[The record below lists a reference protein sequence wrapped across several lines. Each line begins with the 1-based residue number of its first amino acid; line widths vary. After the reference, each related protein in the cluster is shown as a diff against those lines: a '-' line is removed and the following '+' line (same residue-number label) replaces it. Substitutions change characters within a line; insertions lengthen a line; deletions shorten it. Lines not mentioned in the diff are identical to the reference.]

1 MDQYIENKDY
11 IESLFGP
18 LEKQCNV
25 NKYYINGLFKQQQE
39 LTESNKQLKQQVLE
53 LQQQQQQIIV
63 WNNLPWYK
71 KIFKKF

>member
-1 MDQYIENKDY
+1 MEQYIENKDY

-25 NKYYINGLFKQQQE
+25 NKYYINALFKQQQE
-39 LTESNKQLKQQVLE
+39 LTESNKQLKQLVSE
-53 LQQQQQQIIV
+53 LQEQHKKIIT

-71 KIFKKF
+71 KIFKKI